1 MNQEVATGDL
11 IFGAVVLIIF
21 LIIVLVIGRFVS
33 GLENQRFSK
42 AWQPLVPVINGKII
56 HDGGGAAISWLTGT
70 YKGKAVQASMI
81 PGRNLYQDESG
92 SRYNYF
98 EVKLVDVPGNQDW
111 RIAYKMPLAGLGK
124 EGWQIQSQNL
134 TLQSRLQQAGVLSTL
149 SRFGRPTVEYKA
161 KQKTLTYSEDISPRW
176 VPDQEQFMDELAL
189 LLQLAAITGES
200 LPG

>member
-33 GLENQRFSK
+33 GLKNQRFSK

-56 HDGGGAAISWLTGT
+56 HDGGGAATSWLTGT

-124 EGWQIQSQNL
+124 EGWQIKCQYL
-134 TLQSRLQQAGVLSTL
+134 TLQNQLQQSGVLSTL

-161 KQKTLTYSEDISPRW
+161 RQKTLTYSEDISPRW
-176 VPDQEQFMDELAL
+176 VPDKEQFMDELEL
-189 LLQLAAITGES
+189 LLQLAAITRES